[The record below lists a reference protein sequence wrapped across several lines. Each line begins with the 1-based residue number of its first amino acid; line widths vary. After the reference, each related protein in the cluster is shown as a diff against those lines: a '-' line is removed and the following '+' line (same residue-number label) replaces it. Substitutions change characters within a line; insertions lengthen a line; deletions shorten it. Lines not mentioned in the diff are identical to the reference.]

1 MMLKLWFLDSAA
13 VAHHDMVSHAPFAT
27 VESDARG
34 VPFFAAE
41 VEELLRGGAEL
52 GPPSQSVLKQPA
64 YRSLEQQDIDQALV
78 AEIGMLTPNVSPKK
92 LAEACLVFRSIYFG
106 AYRTLLK

>member
-1 MMLKLWFLDSAA
+1 
-13 VAHHDMVSHAPFAT
+13 MVSWAPFAT
-27 VESDARG
+27 VESDATE

-52 GPPSQSVLKQPA
+52 GPPNQSVLKQPA
-64 YRSLEQQDIDQALV
+64 SLSLEPQDIDQALI
-78 AEIGMLTPNVSPKK
+78 AEIGMLTPSVSPKK

-106 AYRTLLK
+106 ADRELLK

>member
-13 VAHHDMVSHAPFAT
+13 VAHSDMVSHAPFAT
-27 VESDARG
+27 VELDARG

-52 GPPSQSVLKQPA
+52 DPPNQSVLKQPA
-64 YRSLEQQDIDQALV
+64 CRSLEPQDIDQALV

-92 LAEACLVFRSIYFG
+92 LAKACLVFRSVYFG